1 MQDLKTNLKL
11 PDIWQQKAIRSLKSG
26 RDVVVDAPTGA
37 GKTYIFELFLESGF
51 RKKAIY
57 TVPTRALANDKLIEW
72 RSRGWDV
79 GITTGDLSEN
89 LEAPTVV
96 ATLETQKQRFLRG
109 DGPEMLVID
118 EYQML
123 GDPIRGMNYE
133 LTIALAPPQTQL
145 LLLSGTVGNPRQ
157 IVQWLRRIGREAVM
171 VRSQVR
177 PVPQEECFL
186 EALPGRVPERVHGFW
201 PRLLAKALMADLGPI
216 LVFTTRRRASEALA
230 RQISSALPIDETLH
244 LSSPQKR
251 LAGKSLARLLKRRVA
266 FHHSGLTYTQR
277 AGLVE
282 PLAKAGQ
289 LRVVVST
296 TGLAAGVNFSLRSVL
311 VTGREYRSGEA
322 YSEVR
327 PDELLQMFGRAGRR
341 GLDKRGFVLVAPG
354 KPRLNEGRPMLLR
367 RSNQVDWPSLLSVMH
382 SAAEQGNRPKA
393 AAGAVMSRLFSD
405 QRIALG
411 LDEFLRCSPPNEDSV
426 PPLIGGKSINQSVI
440 EMLNS
445 QGNWERRR
453 APVRERLGNALYRT
467 GSQWSPAL
475 RNPAVL
481 KGIRVG
487 SVCKIAS
494 TPGAVYGRELPLASV
509 HRSEKGET
517 LTLTK
522 WLHRRMRDH
531 RLRNPKRGLIHRRQW
546 TRDLLN
552 RMVLP
557 LLPQMTGGGRLHKL
571 VEKRGLISARLD
583 FSDLGVFVYL
593 DSKGEPLLNPPQ
605 KTRHEEFSFFHHM
618 NKGRAGQARTPA
630 QAWYQLGLI
639 DRGGYPTRRGIVFSF
654 FNFGEGLAVTAALED
669 ESYPVEELAYHLA
682 NLRAGHRFSEFESY
696 SSRLGHICQATY
708 AGATFTGY
716 LNQGKPVDYGDGAA
730 EVLAT
735 ASPLGRSPA
744 GLTNEEMSQGDIE
757 RADLEWRSLLNHI
770 SNAPPYDWKRWM
782 ELKAAAQGILGD
794 SESRSRYANLL
805 PLTRAQTTRYQSFLR
820 FR

>member
-1 MQDLKTNLKL
+1 MQDLKINLKL
-11 PDIWQQKAIRSLKSG
+11 PDIWQQEAIRNLKAG

-72 RSRGWDV
+72 RSRGWNV

-89 LEAPTVV
+89 LEAPTIV
-96 ATLETQKQRFLRG
+96 ATLETQKQRFVRG
-109 DGPEMLVID
+109 DGPGMLVID

-123 GDPIRGMNYE
+123 GDPKRGINYE

-157 IVQWLRRIGREAVM
+157 IVQWLRRIGRDAVM
-171 VRSQVR
+171 VCSKVR

-186 EALPGRVPERVHGFW
+186 EALPGHVPDRVRGFW

-216 LVFTTRRRASEALA
+216 LVFTTRRRASEDLA
-230 RQISSALPIDETLH
+230 RQISSALPIGETLH

-289 LRVVVST
+289 LRIVVST

-311 VTGREYRSGEA
+311 VTDREYRAGEV

-341 GLDKRGFVLVAPG
+341 GLDKKGFVLVAPG
-354 KPRLNEGRPMLLR
+354 RPRLNEGRPMLLR
-367 RSNQVDWPSLLSVMH
+367 RTNQIDWPSLLSVMH
-382 SAAEQGNRPKA
+382 SSAEQGNRPKA
-393 AAGAVMSRLFSD
+393 AADAIMSRLFSD
-405 QRIALG
+405 QRIPLG
-411 LDEFLRCSPPNEDSV
+411 LDEFLRHPPAKEDLVPSLRGGRSV
-426 PPLIGGKSINQSVI
+426 NQSVI

-453 APVRERLGNALYRT
+453 APVKERLGNALYRI
-467 GSQWSPAL
+467 GGRWSPAL
-475 RNPAVL
+475 QNSAVL

-494 TPGAVYGRELPLASV
+494 SAGPLYGRELPLASV
-509 HRSEKGET
+509 HNSENGET

-522 WLHRRMRDH
+522 WLHRKMRDE
-531 RLRNPKRGLIHRRQW
+531 RPRNTKRGSIHRRQW

-552 RMVLP
+552 RRILP
-557 LLPQMTGGGRLHKL
+557 LLPHMTGGGRLHKL
-571 VEKRGLISARLD
+571 VEKRGMISARLD
-583 FSDLGVFVYL
+583 FSDLEVFVYP
-593 DSKGEPLLNPPQ
+593 DSDGEPLLNPPQ
-605 KTRHEEFSFFHHM
+605 QTRREEFSFFQHM
-618 NKGRAGQARTPA
+618 NQGRPSHASTPA
-630 QAWYQLGLI
+630 QVWYQLGLI

-669 ESYPVEELAYHLA
+669 ESYPVDELVHHLA
-682 NLRAGHRFSEFESY
+682 NLRAGHRFSEFEAY
-696 SSRLGHICQATY
+696 SSRLGHTCQESY
-708 AGATFTGY
+708 AGATFPAY
-716 LNQGKPVDYGDGAA
+716 LSQGKPIDYGDGAA
-730 EVLAT
+730 EVLAN
-735 ASPLGRSPA
+735 AIPLARSTTS
-744 GLTNEEMSQGDIE
+744 LTNEEMSQGDIE
-757 RADLEWRSLLNHI
+757 RADLEWRSLLNHTC
-770 SNAPPYDWKRWM
+770 NAPPYDWKRWM
-782 ELKAAAQGILGD
+782 DLKSAAQAILGD
-794 SESRSRYANLL
+794 SKSRARYANLP
-805 PLTRAQTTRYQSFLR
+805 PLTRAQTTRYQGSLR
-820 FR
+820 FP